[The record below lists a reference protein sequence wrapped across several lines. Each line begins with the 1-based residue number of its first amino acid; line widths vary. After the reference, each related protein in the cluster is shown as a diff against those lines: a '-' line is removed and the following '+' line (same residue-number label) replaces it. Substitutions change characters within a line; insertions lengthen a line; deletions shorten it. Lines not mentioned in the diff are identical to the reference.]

1 MITLRRLAGGLIE
14 YQNILYYVPKYISD
28 QVLKYIRLHTKISQ
42 IVFQNILDCVFRIN
56 TWHVYEHP
64 NRFGKYY
71 DQIQKIIY
79 DIETLSNHDSFKL

>member
-14 YQNILYYVPKYISD
+14 YQNILYYVP
-28 QVLKYIRLHTKISQ
+28 KYIRLHTKISQ